1 MDPVPKIETLF
12 QHSGVVNMYLNQ
24 GSNEHELK
32 CHHHHHEQQC
42 NINEHQCNITMTGI
56 NVIIIITFP
65 LVFLMD
71 AIAELRTVKRVMHR
85 IGCVHC
91 TSNANHRHRFHY

>member
-1 MDPVPKIETLF
+1 
-12 QHSGVVNMYLNQ
+12 
-24 GSNEHELK
+24 
-32 CHHHHHEQQC
+32 
-42 NINEHQCNITMTGI
+42 MTGI

-91 TSNANHRHRFHY
+91 TSNANHRHLMIVINIIIIVIVNSSESS

>member
-12 QHSGVVNMYLNQ
+12 QHSGVVKMYLNQ

-42 NINEHQCNITMTGI
+42 NINATSMQHHYDRHQRYHHHHLPPG
-56 NVIIIITFP
+56 
-65 LVFLMD
+65 VFDGCDCRAQNGEEGD
-71 AIAELRTVKRVMHR
+71 A
-85 IGCVHC
+85 
-91 TSNANHRHRFHY
+91 